1 MLLKQLQPFYS
12 QQNLLAAPP
21 ISNVTKQPL
30 VMSRKGSGS
39 VQPHT
44 TKNQNLKKQMFKPDN
59 EDGIARILNN
69 INVIVQKPSDGTT
82 HLPQIK

>member
-1 MLLKQLQPFYS
+1 
-12 QQNLLAAPP
+12 
-21 ISNVTKQPL
+21 
-30 VMSRKGSGS
+30 MSRKGSGS

-82 HLPQIK
+82 HLP